1 MSDWAREIR
10 RRLEG
15 LALDAHRETE
25 IVEELAQHLEDR
37 YRELRARGGREDEA
51 RAAALAELDSG
62 PQGLA
67 QALGRVERTGAP
79 ASPWGAGGDGLVA
92 DLGRDLRHGLRL
104 LLRAPGFAGVA
115 VLTLGLGIGAN
126 TAIFSVVH
134 AVLLDDLPY
143 REPDRLVTIWED
155 NRRDSIPR
163 DDVSPA
169 NFLDWR
175 ERQRVFEAMAFSNP
189 WSFDDASGEEP
200 ETVQSALVSEGFF
213 DILGIRPHLGRTFTP
228 EDHVAGR
235 SQVVVLTHGLW
246 QRRFGAD
253 PAVLGRVLRLS
264 DQPYQV
270 IGVLPRE
277 LELRLH
283 DREREMYAPQV
294 WNESLQRQRRATY
307 LKVIARLRPGV
318 TLAQA
323 RAAMEAI
330 AANLAREL
338 PPTNAGVGAAV
349 VPLREHL
356 VGRVRPALVV
366 LLGAVGFVLLIA
378 CANVANLLLARGTHR
393 ARELA
398 IRATLGAA
406 RGRLVRQILAE
417 SLLLAL
423 LGAAAGLA
431 FAQWTLQA
439 IVAASPGHLPRA
451 ERIGLDAAVLAFTAG
466 LAILVSLL
474 AGLFPALELA
484 RGDGAGALREDAR
497 TSTAAPARR
506 RVRSGLVVAEVAL
519 ALVLMAGA
527 GLLVRSFR
535 ALLRVDPGFAPD
547 NAVVL
552 QTFLWRRYPAPE
564 QRRAYVREALDRIR
578 MLPGVLSA
586 GVTTALPL
594 LASSTS
600 FSMPVAVEGRP
611 RPPAGEEPT
620 AFVTVATSGFFEA
633 LRIPLLRGRLF
644 DEHDGADARPVA
656 VVSDAMAARLWPGE
670 DPLGKR
676 FGIGSTGPSRS
687 GAPVTLEVIGVVGS
701 TRHQGLD
708 DEPRPE
714 FFLPHS
720 QSPSGSIA
728 FVVRTSGDP
737 RHQVPALKD
746 AVWGRDRAQSFYA
759 VATMDEL
766 VAGSLAQRRFN
777 LVLLGSFGALA
788 ALLAAVGIYGVLAY
802 NVTQRTHEIG
812 IRMTLGAKRGDVFGL
827 VLGEGMRLA
836 GMGVLLGL
844 AGALALTRLLRDLL
858 YALSPADPLTFLG
871 VTLALGAV
879 AFAACAVPALRA
891 VRIDP
896 VTAMRY
902 E

>member
-25 IVEELAQHLEDR
+25 IVEELAQHLDDR
-37 YRELRARGGREDEA
+37 YRELRAQGRDEEEA
-51 RAAALAELDSG
+51 CAAALADLDSG
-62 PQGLA
+62 RGLA
-67 QALGRVERTGAP
+67 ELLGRVERTGAP
-79 ASPWGAGGDGLVA
+79 APPLGVGGGGLVA
-92 DLGRDLRHGLRL
+92 DLGQDLRHGLRL
-104 LLRAPGFAGVA
+104 LLRGPGFAAVA

-134 AVLLDDLPY
+134 AVLLDALPY
-143 REPDRLVTIWED
+143 HDPDRLVTLWED

-169 NFLDWR
+169 NFMDWR
-175 ERQRVFEAMAFSNP
+175 ERQDVFEAMAFGNP
-189 WSFDDASGEEP
+189 WSFDDTSGGEP
-200 ETVQSALVSEGFF
+200 ETVQSALVSQGFF
-213 DILGIRPHLGRTFTP
+213 DILGMRPLLGRTFAP
-228 EDHVAGR
+228 EDHEAGR
-235 SQVVVLTHGLW
+235 SRVVILTHGLW

-253 PAVLGRVLRLS
+253 PAVIGRVLRLS
-264 DQPYQV
+264 DEPYV
-270 IGVLPRE
+270 VVGVLPRE
-277 LELRLH
+277 LELRLF
-283 DREREMYAPQV
+283 DRQRDMYAPQV
-294 WNESLQRQRRATY
+294 WNEAMRRQRRATY

-323 RAAMEAI
+323 QAAMEAI
-330 AANLAREL
+330 AGNLAREM
-338 PPTNAGVGAAV
+338 PQTNAGVGAAV

-356 VGRVRPALVV
+356 VGRVRPALLV

-431 FAQWTLQA
+431 LAQWTLRV

-451 ERIGLDAAVLAFTAG
+451 EQIGLDGTVLGFTAA
-466 LAILVSLL
+466 LAVLVSLV

-484 RGDGAGALREDAR
+484 RGDGVSALREDGR
-497 TSTAAPARR
+497 TATATPARR

-552 QTFLWRRYPAPE
+552 QTFLWRRYQTPE
-564 QRRAYVREALDRIR
+564 QRLAYVGEALDRIQA
-578 MLPGVLSA
+578 LPGVAAA

-594 LASSTS
+594 LESSTD
-600 FSMPVAVEGRP
+600 FSVAVKVEGRP
-611 RPPAGEEPT
+611 EPPSGEEPT
-620 AFVTVATSGFFEA
+620 AFVAIATSGFFAA

-644 DEHDGADARPVA
+644 HELDTADSQPVA

-676 FGIGSTGPSRS
+676 FAVGSTGPSRS
-687 GAPVTLEVIGVVGS
+687 GAPVTMEVIGVVGS
-701 TRHQGLD
+701 TRHQGLA
-708 DEPRPE
+708 DEPRSE
-714 FFLPHS
+714 FFRPHS
-720 QSPSGSIA
+720 QSPSGSVA
-728 FVVRTSGDP
+728 FVVRTAGDP
-737 RHQVPALKD
+737 HRSTPVLKE
-746 AVWGRDRAQSFYA
+746 AVWGRDRAQSFYT

-766 VAGSLAQRRFN
+766 IAGSLAQRRFT

-788 ALLAAVGIYGVLAY
+788 ALLAAVGIYGVLSY

-812 IRMTLGAKRGDVFGL
+812 IRLTLGARRGDVFRL

-836 GMGVLLGL
+836 AAGVALGL
-844 AGALALTRLLRDLL
+844 AGALALTRLLRGLL
-858 YALSPADPLTFLG
+858 FSLSPADPLTFLG
-871 VTLALGAV
+871 VTLALGFV
-879 AFAACAVPALRA
+879 ALAACSVPAFRA
-891 VRIDP
+891 IRMDP
-896 VTAMRY
+896 MTAMRY